1 MEGDGREGVCVCDR
15 EGEPSVIMCTIC
27 TQVLHHDSV
36 FVLKNR
42 DSEEETPFLPQE
54 SVIKWNKKR
63 TAIKIQVRKIL
74 NFLNVLEASDV
85 HLQCFLYGI
94 IKKSKIFSGSYIE
107 PQIPQLALV
116 IFCDVSG

>member
-1 MEGDGREGVCVCDR
+1 M
-15 EGEPSVIMCTIC
+15 
-27 TQVLHHDSV
+27 

-85 HLQCFLYGI
+85 HVQCFLCGI
-94 IKKSKIFSGSYIE
+94 IKKKQNFLWVMHRTPDPTAGISDI
-107 PQIPQLALV
+107 L
-116 IFCDVSG
+116 